1 MVANGSLP
9 GGAVN
14 AAVNCIVPSG
24 NLAIRRMA
32 KPSRR
37 GRGATTIEDVARAA
51 GVSAMTV
58 SRVINKGKNVRES
71 TREAVLD
78 AIGKLNYS
86 PNTAARSLAAGHAI
100 HIGLLYANPSAGY
113 LAQFLIGALHAARS
127 AGVHLVIESCESE
140 DADEQAEVTRRFA
153 TSDVQGVVL
162 PPPLSESQPIMAEL
176 DEMGI
181 PVVTVATGAPRD
193 DSLNVRIDDEAAARE
208 MTRYLLELGHRNIG
222 FMKGHPNH
230 VASHDRYRGFC
241 NALTEAEID
250 ADSAA
255 VEQGYFSYRSGLSAG
270 ERLLMR
276 ADRPT
281 AIFASNDDMA
291 AATIS
296 VAHRMGLVV
305 PDDVSIVGFDDT
317 ALATSVWPELTTVK
331 QPIAAMAEA
340 ALELLIADLRAHP
353 PGTRRKFTERV
364 LSHAMIIRQSAAAPR
379 GTKKSAGK
387 AAARRRSND

>member
-1 MVANGSLP
+1 MG
-9 GGAVN
+9 
-14 AAVNCIVPSG
+14 
-24 NLAIRRMA
+24 

-37 GRGATTIEDVARAA
+37 RRGVTTIEDVARAA

-58 SRVINKGKNVRES
+58 SRVINRGKNVRES
-71 TREAVLD
+71 TRAAVLE
-78 AIGKLNYS
+78 AIEQLSYS
-86 PNTAARSLAAGHAI
+86 PNTAARSLAAGQAT
-100 HIGLLYANPSAGY
+100 HIGLLYANPSAAY

-153 TSDVQGVVL
+153 TSDVEGVVL

-176 DEMGI
+176 DAMGI
-181 PVVTVATGAPRD
+181 PVVTVAMGAPRE
-193 DSLNVRIDDEAAARE
+193 DSLNVRIDDHAAAME
-208 MTRYLLELGHRNIG
+208 MTRHLLDLGHRRIG
-222 FMKGHPNH
+222 FIKGHPNH
-230 VASHDRYRGFC
+230 VASRDRYQGFC
-241 NALTEAEID
+241 DALAEAGID
-250 ADSAA
+250 CDKAP
-255 VEQGYFSYRSGLSAG
+255 VEQGYFSYRSGLTAG
-270 ERLLMR
+270 ERLLAR

-340 ALELLIADLRAHP
+340 ALELLIADLRSRRG
-353 PGTRRKFTERV
+353 GTPRKFTERV
-364 LSHAMIIRQSAAAPR
+364 LSHAMIIRESSGPP
-379 GTKKSAGK
+379 
-387 AAARRRSND
+387 AAARKARKARPLASA